1 MIKTSGLP
9 KLEKRVAHD
18 LSIISYPVNE
28 WIPPKFD
35 EQGQRVLDVLV
46 VGGGQGGLTI
56 AFQLLRERV
65 QNIRVIDAAEAGQE
79 GPWLNYA
86 RMPTLRS
93 PKEVN
98 GPDLN
103 IPSLAFQAWYEAQF
117 GKLSWK
123 KLNKIPTELW
133 VNYLK
138 WFRKV
143 LSLPVQNKMKMIAFE
158 PSKGNIKVKIKCLKT
173 GDVKEEITR
182 KLILATGIETP
193 GRWSAPPISQ
203 KIPKDFWFH
212 TSEKI
217 DFDLFENKDVAV
229 LGAGASAMDNAVMA
243 LEAKASEVTVY
254 CRRSELQRVQPFKW
268 LSFPGFLRHFSE
280 LKDEWR
286 WKFMSYLLTLRE
298 AFPKETWDRAN
309 RFKEFNIQTGAGWE
323 DLRLNDERVAI
334 STKKGTFEAD
344 FLIFGTG
351 FSIDLTH
358 SEELSPHAH
367 LIALW
372 SDKFKETRKEGE
384 ESNLQSYPYLGDG
397 FQFLEKLPGSAIW
410 LKNVHLFSFG
420 ATMSFG
426 PSGASIN
433 AMKFAVPKLVNAI
446 TRDLFL
452 EDIDHH
458 FESMSSYNLPEFS
471 LPGEKTELA
480 PATTDFYGKKVG
492 SK

>member
-158 PSKGNIKVKIKCLKT
+158 PSKGNIKVEIKCLKT

>member
-158 PSKGNIKVKIKCLKT
+158 PSKGNIKVEIKCLKT

-193 GRWSAPPISQ
+193 GKWSAPPISK

-254 CRRSELQRVQPFKW
+254 CRRPELQRVQPFKW

>member
-158 PSKGNIKVKIKCLKT
+158 PSKGNIKVEIKCLKT

-323 DLRLNDERVAI
+323 DLRLNDARVAI

>member
-1 MIKTSGLP
+1 MIKTSGLL
-9 KLEKRVAHD
+9 KLEKRIAHD
-18 LSIISYPVNE
+18 LSIISYPVNG
-28 WIPPKFD
+28 WIPSKFD
-35 EQGQRVLDVLV
+35 EQGKRVLDVLV
-46 VGGGQGGLTI
+46 VGGGQGGLAI

-65 QNIRVIDAAEAGQE
+65 QNIQVIDSAEAGQK

-103 IPSLAFQAWYEAQF
+103 IPSLTFQAWYEAQF

-123 KLNKIPTELW
+123 KLNKIPTGLW

-143 LSLPVQNKMKMIAFE
+143 LSLPVQNRMRLIAFE
-158 PSKGNIKVKIKCLKT
+158 PLQDNIKVKIECLTT
-173 GDVKEEITR
+173 GNVQEEITR

-193 GRWSAPPISQ
+193 GKWSVPPIAQ

-212 TSEKI
+212 TSEMI
-217 DFDLFENKDVAV
+217 NFDLFENKEIAV
-229 LGAGASAMDNAVMA
+229 LGAGASAMDNAVRA
-243 LEAKASEVTVY
+243 LEAKASGVTLY

-280 LKDEWR
+280 LNNEWR

-309 RFKEFNIQTGAGWE
+309 RFEEFNIQTGADWE
-323 DLRLNDERVAI
+323 DLHLKDEKI
-334 STKKGTFEAD
+334 SILTGKGIFEAD

-351 FSIDLTH
+351 FSIDLRH
-358 SEELSPHAH
+358 SKELSPHAH

-372 SDKFKETRKEGE
+372 SDKFKRTRKEDG
-384 ESNLQSYPYLGDG
+384 ESNLLSYPYLGDG
-397 FQFLEKLPGSAIW
+397 FQFLERLPGSAPW

-426 PSGASIN
+426 PSGSSIN
-433 AMKFAVPKLVNAI
+433 AMKFAVPRLVHAI

-458 FESMSSYNLPEFS
+458 FESMTSYKLPEFS
-471 LPGEKTELA
+471 LPGEETELA

-492 SK
+492 T

>member
-1 MIKTSGLP
+1 MIKTSGLS

-158 PSKGNIKVKIKCLKT
+158 PSKGNIKVEIKCLKT

>member
-28 WIPPKFD
+28 WIPSKFD

-158 PSKGNIKVKIKCLKT
+158 PSKGNIKVEIKCLKT

-286 WKFMSYLLTLRE
+286 WKFMSHLLTLRE

>member
-35 EQGQRVLDVLV
+35 EQGQRILDVLV

-158 PSKGNIKVKIKCLKT
+158 PSKGNIKVEIKCLKT

-286 WKFMSYLLTLRE
+286 WRFMSYLLTLRE

>member
-1 MIKTSGLP
+1 MIKTSGLL
-9 KLEKRVAHD
+9 KLEKRIAHD
-18 LSIISYPVNE
+18 LSIISYPVNG
-28 WIPPKFD
+28 WIPSKFD
-35 EQGQRVLDVLV
+35 EQGKRVLDVLV
-46 VGGGQGGLTI
+46 VGGGQGGLAI

-65 QNIRVIDAAEAGQE
+65 QNIQVIDAAEAGQE

-143 LSLPVQNKMKMIAFE
+143 LSLPVQNRMRLIAFE
-158 PSKGNIKVKIKCLKT
+158 PLRDNIKVKIECLKT
-173 GDVKEEITR
+173 GDIQEEITR

-193 GRWSAPPISQ
+193 GKWSVPPISQ

-212 TSEKI
+212 TSEMI
-217 DFDLFENKDVAV
+217 NFDLFENKEIAV
-229 LGAGASAMDNAVMA
+229 LGAGASAMDNAVRA
-243 LEAKASEVTVY
+243 LEAKASGVTLY

-280 LKDEWR
+280 LNNEWR
-286 WKFMSYLLTLRE
+286 WKFMSYLLVLRE

-309 RFKEFNIQTGAGWE
+309 RFEEFNIQTGADWE
-323 DLRLNDERVAI
+323 DLHLKDEKI
-334 STKKGTFEAD
+334 SILTGKGIFEAD

-351 FSIDLTH
+351 FSIDLRH
-358 SEELSPHAH
+358 SKEFSPHAH

-372 SDKFKETRKEGE
+372 SDKLKRTRKEDA
-384 ESNLQSYPYLGDG
+384 ESNLLSYPYLGDG
-397 FQFLEKLPGSAIW
+397 FQFLERLPGSAPW

-426 PSGASIN
+426 PSGSSIN
-433 AMKFAVPKLVNAI
+433 AMKFAVSRLIHAI

-452 EDIDHH
+452 KDIDHH
-458 FESMSSYNLPEFS
+458 FESMMSYKLPEFS
-471 LPGEKTELA
+471 LPGEETELA

-492 SK
+492 T